1 MSHDYI
7 WKLFLN
13 FTTEGIQNIEVEI
26 KKYSSQN
33 KNLIVLKAPG
43 PGLSN
48 AHRTGISWK
57 KQLKKPHPNICIL
70 YIPTI

>member
-33 KNLIVLKAPG
+33 KN
-43 PGLSN
+43 
-48 AHRTGISWK
+48 
-57 KQLKKPHPNICIL
+57 
-70 YIPTI
+70 